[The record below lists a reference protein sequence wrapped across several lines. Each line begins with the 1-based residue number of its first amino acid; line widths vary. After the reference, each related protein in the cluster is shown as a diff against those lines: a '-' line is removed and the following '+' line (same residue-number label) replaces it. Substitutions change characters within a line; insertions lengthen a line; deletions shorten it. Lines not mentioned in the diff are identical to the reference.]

1 MILQIKKKLDPNSIK
16 IDENLY
22 KNILVYYTEYVTIK
36 DLKSVKV
43 NSVNPLFHIM
53 NKVNGYFEEINWNQY
68 LTLVPINK
76 SKEKIKEYEG
86 LQSKIGDLITS
97 IIKNCDD

>member
-22 KNILVYYTEYVTIK
+22 KNILVYYIEYVTIK

-43 NSVNPLFHIM
+43 NSVNPLFLIM
-53 NKVNGYFEEINWNQY
+53 NKLNGYFEEIN
-68 LTLVPINK
+68 
-76 SKEKIKEYEG
+76 
-86 LQSKIGDLITS
+86 
-97 IIKNCDD
+97 

>member
-22 KNILVYYTEYVTIK
+22 KNILVYYIEYVTIK

-43 NSVNPLFHIM
+43 NSVNPLFLIM

-68 LTLVPINK
+68 LTLVPTNK
-76 SKEKIKEYEG
+76 RKEKIK
-86 LQSKIGDLITS
+86 
-97 IIKNCDD
+97 

>member
-43 NSVNPLFHIM
+43 NSVNPLFLIM
-53 NKVNGYFEEINWNQY
+53 NKVNGYFEEIN
-68 LTLVPINK
+68 
-76 SKEKIKEYEG
+76 
-86 LQSKIGDLITS
+86 
-97 IIKNCDD
+97 